1 MEQFAVTSG
10 WPNDIWGNS
19 RSVSTQRR
27 GESQMPAFTFEK
39 ISPPVRRGPIPP
51 IVKKQRGLIVQIL
64 DSFVEAR
71 VKKNNMRQEQGVI
84 ARYEKKP
91 PD

>member
-1 MEQFAVTSG
+1 
-10 WPNDIWGNS
+10 
-19 RSVSTQRR
+19 
-27 GESQMPAFTFEK
+27 MPAFTFEK
-39 ISPPVRRGPIPP
+39 ISPPVRRGPLPP

-71 VKKNNMRQEQGVI
+71 VKKSERKEKGVI
-84 ARYEKKP
+84 ARNVQKP

>member
-1 MEQFAVTSG
+1 
-10 WPNDIWGNS
+10 
-19 RSVSTQRR
+19 
-27 GESQMPAFTFEK
+27 MPAFTFEK

-64 DSFVEAR
+64 DSFVAAR
-71 VKKNNMRQEQGVI
+71 VKKSQRDDKGVM
-84 ARYEKKP
+84 ARRDKIP

>member
-1 MEQFAVTSG
+1 
-10 WPNDIWGNS
+10 
-19 RSVSTQRR
+19 
-27 GESQMPAFTFEK
+27 MPAFTFEK

-71 VKKNNMRQEQGVI
+71 VKKSKRDEKGVV
-84 ARYEKKP
+84 ARNENKP